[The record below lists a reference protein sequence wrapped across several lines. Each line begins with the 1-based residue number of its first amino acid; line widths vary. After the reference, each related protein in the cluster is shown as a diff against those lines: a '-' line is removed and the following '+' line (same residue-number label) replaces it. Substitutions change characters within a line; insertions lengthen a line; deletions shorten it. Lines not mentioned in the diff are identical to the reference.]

1 MSRQRWIWD
10 RGLNTFVPA
19 AEFYARK
26 YEGMASSHLPAPLLI
41 RDTEPYRSVITGEMI
56 QGRRQHRDHLKAHG
70 CIEVG
75 NEYVPPKPMPD
86 LPPVARDV
94 QRAMTDDNLRA
105 EAMAAS
111 YRAKEALP
119 E

>member
-1 MSRQRWIWD
+1 MSRERWIWD
-10 RGLNTFVPA
+10 RGLNTLVPA

-26 YEGMASSHLPAPLLI
+26 IEGMARSHLPAPLLI

-75 NEYVPPKPMPD
+75 NEYLPPKPLPE
-86 LPPVARDV
+86 LPPIAQDV
-94 QRAMTDDNLRA
+94 KRAMEDESVRA
-105 EAMAAS
+105 EALAAEK
-111 YRAKEALP
+111 RAKEALTS
-119 E
+119 